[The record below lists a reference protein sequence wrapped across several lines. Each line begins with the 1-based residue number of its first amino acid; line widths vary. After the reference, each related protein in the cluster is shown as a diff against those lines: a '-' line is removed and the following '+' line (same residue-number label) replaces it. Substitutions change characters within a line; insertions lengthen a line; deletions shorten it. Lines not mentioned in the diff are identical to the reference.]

1 MRQYTFKTR
10 LVAALLSGVVLCG
23 TPAYIMAEDEDLT
36 NQLDSIQ
43 QQVNQ
48 QNAAKADAETVIG
61 SVSEQLRQ
69 IEEQLR
75 QATAELGTI
84 KEQRVSVEN
93 DITLN
98 ERQLAEAQ
106 KRLEGRET
114 VFYKRVRD
122 IYINGRLS
130 YIDVVIGSKDF
141 SDFANRLEVLK
152 RIIDSDITLINE
164 IKKERAEIEAH
175 KQKLET
181 DRAKLVELEKAA
193 LAKQAEIEQ
202 KKAERNVVLQKA
214 QNDRATAMQ
223 AIEELNASSAQVS
236 AMLKERQAARAAAAA
251 VAAAAAQTSAG
262 QGQGASDNWVQG
274 TGQLGW
280 PVSGEITSPY
290 GYRVHPIWGTTIY
303 HSGIDIG
310 VDEGTPVHA
319 ADGGVVVWSGWMG
332 GYGYAVV
339 IDHGNG
345 LSTLYG
351 HNSELAVDEGQSVAK
366 GQVISYAGSTGNSTG
381 PHVHFEVRVNGDPVD
396 PMGYL

>member
-43 QQVNQ
+43 RQVNQ

-84 KEQRVSVEN
+84 KEQRVAVEN

-106 KRLEGRET
+106 KRLEGRES

-130 YIDVVIGSKDF
+130 YLDVVIGSKDF

-175 KQKLET
+175 KQKLEA

-251 VAAAAAQTSAG
+251 AAAAAAQSSG
-262 QGQGASDNWVQG
+262 GQGASDNWVQG

>member
-84 KEQRVSVEN
+84 KDQRVAVEN

-106 KRLEGRET
+106 KRLEGRES

-130 YIDVVIGSKDF
+130 YLDVVIGSKDF

-175 KQKLET
+175 KQKLEA

-251 VAAAAAQTSAG
+251 AAAAAQSSG
-262 QGQGASDNWVQG
+262 GQGASDNWVQG

>member
-84 KEQRVSVEN
+84 KEQRVAVEN

-98 ERQLAEAQ
+98 ERQLTEAQ
-106 KRLEGRET
+106 KRLEGRES

-130 YIDVVIGSKDF
+130 YLDVVIGSKDF

-164 IKKERAEIEAH
+164 IKKERADIEAH
-175 KQKLET
+175 KQKLEA
-181 DRAKLVELEKAA
+181 DRAKLVELEKSA

-251 VAAAAAQTSAG
+251 AAAAAAQSSG
-262 QGQGASDNWVQG
+262 GQGASDNWVQG

>member
-84 KEQRVSVEN
+84 KEQRVAVEN

-106 KRLEGRET
+106 KRLEGRES

-130 YIDVVIGSKDF
+130 YLDVVIGSKDF

-164 IKKERAEIEAH
+164 IKKERADIEAH
-175 KQKLET
+175 KQKLEA

-251 VAAAAAQTSAG
+251 AAAAAAQSSG
-262 QGQGASDNWVQG
+262 GQGASDNWVQG

-290 GYRVHPIWGTTIY
+290 GYRVHPIWGTTIC

>member
-23 TPAYIMAEDEDLT
+23 TPVYIMAEDEDLT

-43 QQVNQ
+43 QQMNQ

-75 QATAELGTI
+75 QATAELSTI
-84 KEQRVSVEN
+84 KEQRVAVEN

-106 KRLEGRET
+106 KRLEGREA

-152 RIIDSDITLINE
+152 RIIDSDITLIGE
-164 IKKERAEIEAH
+164 IKKERAQIEEH
-175 KQKLET
+175 KQKLES

-251 VAAAAAQTSAG
+251 AAQSSG
-262 QGQGASDNWVQG
+262 GQGASDNWVQG

-381 PHVHFEVRVNGDPVD
+381 PHVHFEVRANGDPVD

>member
-1 MRQYTFKTR
+1 MRQNTFKTR

-251 VAAAAAQTSAG
+251 AAAAAAQTSAG

>member
-1 MRQYTFKTR
+1 MRQYRFKTR

-152 RIIDSDITLINE
+152 RIIDSDIALINE

-251 VAAAAAQTSAG
+251 AAAAAAQTSAG

>member
-1 MRQYTFKTR
+1 MRQYTLKTR
-10 LVAALLSGVVLCG
+10 LVAALLTGVVLCG
-23 TPAYIMAEDEDLT
+23 TPAFIMAEDEDLT

-48 QNAAKADAETVIG
+48 QNAIKSDAETVIG

-69 IEEQLR
+69 IEGQLR
-75 QATAELGTI
+75 QATTELNTI
-84 KEQRVSVEN
+84 TEQRVAVEN

-106 KRLEGRET
+106 KRLEGREA

-130 YIDVVIGSKDF
+130 YLDVVIGSKDF

-152 RIIDSDITLINE
+152 RIIDSDINLISE
-164 IKKERAEIEAH
+164 IKKERAQIEAH
-175 KQKLET
+175 KKKLEE

-202 KKAERNVVLQKA
+202 KKAERNGVLQKA
-214 QNDRATAMQ
+214 QNDRAVAMQ
-223 AIEELNASSAQVS
+223 AIEELNASSAQIS

-251 VAAAAAQTSAG
+251 AAAQSAG
-262 QGQGASDNWVQG
+262 QGSSYTWVQG

-319 ADGGVVVWSGWMG
+319 ADSGVIVWSGWMG

-351 HNSELAVDEGQSVAK
+351 HNSELAVDEGQSVSK
-366 GQVISYAGSTGNSTG
+366 GQVVAYAGSTGNSTG
-381 PHVHFEVRVNGDPVD
+381 PHVHFEVRENGDPVD

>member
-61 SVSEQLRQ
+61 SVSEQLKQ

-84 KEQRVSVEN
+84 KDQRVAVEN

-106 KRLEGRET
+106 KRLEGRES

-130 YIDVVIGSKDF
+130 YLDVVIGSKDF

-164 IKKERAEIEAH
+164 IKKERADIEAH
-175 KQKLET
+175 KQKLEA

-251 VAAAAAQTSAG
+251 AAAAAAQSSG
-262 QGQGASDNWVQG
+262 GQGASDNWVQG

>member
-84 KEQRVSVEN
+84 KEQRVVVEN

-106 KRLEGRET
+106 KRLEGRES

-130 YIDVVIGSKDF
+130 YLDVVIGSKDF

-164 IKKERAEIEAH
+164 IKKERADIEAH
-175 KQKLET
+175 KQKLEA

-251 VAAAAAQTSAG
+251 QSSG
-262 QGQGASDNWVQG
+262 GQGASDNWVQG

>member
-43 QQVNQ
+43 QQMNQ

-75 QATAELGTI
+75 QATAELSTI
-84 KEQRVSVEN
+84 KEQRVAVEN

-106 KRLEGRET
+106 KRLEGREA

-152 RIIDSDITLINE
+152 RIIDSDITLIGE
-164 IKKERAEIEAH
+164 IKKERAQIEEH
-175 KQKLET
+175 KQKLES
-181 DRAKLVELEKAA
+181 DRAKLVELEKVA

-251 VAAAAAQTSAG
+251 AAQSSG
-262 QGQGASDNWVQG
+262 GQGASDNWVQG

-290 GYRVHPIWGTTIY
+290 GYRVHPIYGTTIY

-381 PHVHFEVRVNGDPVD
+381 PHVHFEVRANGDPVD

>member
-84 KEQRVSVEN
+84 KEQRVAVEN

-106 KRLEGRET
+106 KRLEGRES

-130 YIDVVIGSKDF
+130 YLDVVIGSKDF

-164 IKKERAEIEAH
+164 IKKERADIEAH
-175 KQKLET
+175 KQKLEA

-251 VAAAAAQTSAG
+251 AAAAAAQSSG
-262 QGQGASDNWVQG
+262 GQGASDNWVQG

-381 PHVHFEVRVNGDPVD
+381 PHVHFEVRVYGDPVD

>member
-84 KEQRVSVEN
+84 KEQRVAVEN

-106 KRLEGRET
+106 KRLEGRES

-130 YIDVVIGSKDF
+130 YLDVVIGSKDF

-164 IKKERAEIEAH
+164 IKKERADIEAH
-175 KQKLET
+175 KQKLEA
-181 DRAKLVELEKAA
+181 DRAKLVELEKSA

-251 VAAAAAQTSAG
+251 AAAAAAQSSG
-262 QGQGASDNWVQG
+262 GQGASDNWVQG

>member
-84 KEQRVSVEN
+84 KEQRVAVEN

-106 KRLEGRET
+106 KRLEGRES

-130 YIDVVIGSKDF
+130 YLDVVIGSKDF

-164 IKKERAEIEAH
+164 IKKERADIEAH
-175 KQKLET
+175 KQKLEA
-181 DRAKLVELEKAA
+181 DRAKLVELEKSA

-251 VAAAAAQTSAG
+251 AAAAAAQSYG
-262 QGQGASDNWVQG
+262 GQGASDNWVQG

>member
-43 QQVNQ
+43 QQMNQ

-75 QATAELGTI
+75 QATAELSTI
-84 KEQRVSVEN
+84 KEQRVAVEN

-106 KRLEGRET
+106 KRLEGREA

-152 RIIDSDITLINE
+152 RIIDSDIMLIGE
-164 IKKERAEIEAH
+164 IKKERAQIEEH
-175 KQKLET
+175 KQKLES

-251 VAAAAAQTSAG
+251 AAQSSG
-262 QGQGASDNWVQG
+262 GQGASDNWVQG

>member
-43 QQVNQ
+43 QQMNQ

-75 QATAELGTI
+75 QATAELSTI
-84 KEQRVSVEN
+84 KEQRVAVEN

-106 KRLEGRET
+106 KRLEGRES

-130 YIDVVIGSKDF
+130 YLDVVIGSKDF

-164 IKKERAEIEAH
+164 IKKERADIEAH
-175 KQKLET
+175 KQKLEA
-181 DRAKLVELEKAA
+181 DRAKLVELEKSA

-251 VAAAAAQTSAG
+251 AAAAAAQSSG
-262 QGQGASDNWVQG
+262 GQGASDNWVQG

-351 HNSELAVDEGQSVAK
+351 HNSELAVEEGQSVAK

-381 PHVHFEVRVNGDPVD
+381 PHVHFEVRANGDPVD